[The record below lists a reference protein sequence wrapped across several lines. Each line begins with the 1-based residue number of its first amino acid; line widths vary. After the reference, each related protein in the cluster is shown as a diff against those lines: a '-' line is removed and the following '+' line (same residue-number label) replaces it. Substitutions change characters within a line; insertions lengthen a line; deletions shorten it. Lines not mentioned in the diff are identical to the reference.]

1 MAGPES
7 PCQGSLRSPSDSV
20 VASRYQPWVRERRPT
35 ALPKMHGREKRM
47 CVHDDWSRLQD
58 GETGGFGAM
67 VSCDVVSSD
76 IDVAIG
82 YRGQCMRRMLS
93 DRPTK
98 QSANGV
104 HFVPARPRSR
114 SRMPNMCRHACRS
127 ARVQLRRARADNS
140 RCSAAPSA
148 RAVNTRITTQIGG
161 RVRWTVRPLGT
172 SLNRAPGL
180 PVQNHST
187 IVGARALLQ
196 YSLKCKAIQRV
207 WKTRPWSGRER
218 PGVRPAILSHAQA
231 SDGSQELSMAVTSVF
246 G

>member
-104 HFVPARPRSR
+104 HFMTARPRSR

-127 ARVQLRRARADNS
+127 ARVQLR
-140 RCSAAPSA
+140 
-148 RAVNTRITTQIGG
+148 TTQIGG